1 VVIPITSLGNPMHTT
16 SNSALSRIRNF
27 VIKILLF
34 CALSIWVGNT
44 FGQLPIATFENNIVT
59 LPSLQFGNQNY
70 KDIVLKN
77 TSNLDFDV
85 TAITDSEINYI
96 EPASLFRSNQLIIN
110 ALRLGDA
117 IYSDL
122 KFEFLGGNSLR
133 LVDFRG
139 PVRELSFTE
148 TDFYLREPIDW
159 KTNERVYD
167 GVNSKF
173 LNTKAAMI
181 TNTFHLMDIDRDGKK
196 DILVIS
202 SLFEDFW
209 FADEKMPLRWL
220 RNTGDGFELGDP
232 EVFPDHVGTYVSFKS
247 HVADINGDGFD
258 DLFISDTGYDA
269 FPFAGG
275 SNYLLLS
282 EDGGLID
289 AGLENPLFDYSGY
302 THGSAIGDI
311 NNDGHID
318 IATVDSCCGVDRK
331 GMTRILINDGFGN
344 FERADIKTLPEISP
358 YYSSWENSGWVVSL
372 TDLNNDGYDEL
383 IIGSA
388 RQEGADNEI
397 PNTNPVV
404 GDRVYWN
411 DKSGVFDLS
420 EFTELPPHIDQF
432 GVVLNDTLE
441 ILASDVNFDGKIDLI
456 LSKSQNYRGAGVQ
469 FLINEGGQNFS
480 DATEFYSPWAEEP
493 PSSGDFATVLP
504 FWLKEI
510 DLNGDGLKDLK
521 LQYDKE
527 DLVNNKYPHFW
538 LKQFDGTYKEAPS
551 EMLPEKGWYWLID
564 YDNDGD
570 PDLIRRSSGWTNR
583 PAPDDK
589 ILQMHFEWSIL
600 ENKSL

>member
-1 VVIPITSLGNPMHTT
+1 MHITSNT
-16 SNSALSRIRNF
+16 ALSRTRDLVIR
-27 VIKILLF
+27 ILLF
-34 CALSIWVGNT
+34 CALSIWVGDT

-318 IATVDSCCGVDRK
+318 IATVDSCCGVDRN

-570 PDLIRRSSGWTNR
+570 PDLVRRSSGWINR
-583 PAPDDK
+583 PAPDDM
-589 ILQMHFEWSIL
+589 IGLGHYEWSIL
-600 ENKSL
+600 ENNSL

>member
-1 VVIPITSLGNPMHTT
+1 MHTT

-44 FGQLPIATFENNIVT
+44 FGQLPLATLENNTVT
-59 LPSLQFGNQNY
+59 LPSLQFGNQNF

-85 TAITDSEINYI
+85 TAITDSDIDYI
-96 EPASLFRSNQLIIN
+96 EPASLFISNQLIIN
-110 ALRLGDA
+110 ALKLGDV

-122 KFEFLGGNSLR
+122 KFDFLGGNSLR
-133 LVDFRG
+133 LIDFRG
-139 PVRELSFTE
+139 PAKELSFE
-148 TDFYLREPIDW
+148 RTDFYLREPIDW
-159 KTNERVYD
+159 KTNETVYD
-167 GVNSKF
+167 GSNAQF
-173 LNTKAAMI
+173 LTQKAASL
-181 TNTFHLMDIDRDGKK
+181 TNNFLLMDVDRDGMK
-196 DILVIS
+196 DILITS
-202 SLFEDFW
+202 SLFGDNGFV
-209 FADEKMPLRWL
+209 DEKMPLRWL
-220 RNTGDGFELGDP
+220 RNTGDGFELGDL

-247 HVADINGDGFD
+247 HVADLNGDGFD
-258 DLFISDTGYDA
+258 DLYISDTGYDA
-269 FPFAGG
+269 FPYAGG

-289 AGLENPLFDYSGY
+289 AGLENPLFDYSGF
-302 THGSAIGDI
+302 THGSAIGDV

-318 IATVDSCCGVDRK
+318 IATVDSCCGVDK
-331 GMTRILINDGFGN
+331 FGMTRVLINDGFGN
-344 FERADIKTLPEISP
+344 FERAEISTLPNTSL

-388 RQEGADNEI
+388 RQEGADNKI

-469 FLINEGGQNFS
+469 FLINEGNKSFT
-480 DATEFYSPWAEEP
+480 DATEFYSPWAKAP
-493 PSSGDFATVLP
+493 PNSSDYASVLP
-504 FWLKEI
+504 YWLKEL

-521 LQYDKE
+521 LEYGKE
-527 DLVNNKYPHFW
+527 YLVDNIYPHFW
-538 LKQFDGTYKEAPS
+538 LKQFDGTYEEAPS